1 MHAMH
6 LENEYTV
13 VSGGLFTMRK
23 ANPTA
28 TAQSCMPKAFS
39 ISSKLPT
46 STYMLHECPTGS
58 DRHPQ
63 CLSVNA
69 DATNASVHHDQC
81 RLQILLHVH
90 GLCYKPNLRRGVVN
104 GVRMPG
110 VAMELRCLS
119 LASCS
124 FCTSSAAVAAFR
136 SATACICS
144 FMTALCSFSFCRCSM
159 REV

>member
-1 MHAMH
+1 MPCILNRNVQFSLVFPMH
-6 LENEYTV
+6 NDVT
-13 VSGGLFTMRK
+13 
-23 ANPTA
+23 TA

-39 ISSKLPT
+39 ISSMLPS
-46 STYMLHECPTGS
+46 STCMLRE
-58 DRHPQ
+58 HPLENAESLR
-63 CLSVNA
+63 CLA
-69 DATNASVHHDQC
+69 MQTP
-81 RLQILLHVH
+81 QIHVCIMISAAFRNFLHVH
-90 GLCYKPNLRRGVVN
+90 RLCYKPNLRRGVVN

-124 FCTSSAAVAAFR
+124 FCTCSAAVAAFR

>member
-1 MHAMH
+1 MHAVH
-6 LENEYTV
+6 SENRCTV
-13 VSGGLFTMRK
+13 ASGGLFLMR
-23 ANPTA
+23 NEITTA
-28 TAQSCMPKAFS
+28 ACPKLHAQSSMPPASTCMLQEP
-39 ISSKLPT
+39 
-46 STYMLHECPTGS
+46 PTGN

-63 CLSVNA
+63 CLQVNA
-69 DATNASVHHDQC
+69 DTTNACVHHDQS

-90 GLCYKPNLRRGVVN
+90 RLCYKPNLRRGAVD

-124 FCTSSAAVAAFR
+124 FCTCCAAVAAFR

-144 FMTALCSFSFCRCSM
+144 FMTALCSFSFCCCSTQQ
-159 REV
+159 V